1 MRALQGR
8 RAPESSPVI
17 VYLMPP
23 GLWGGGRSAR
33 RGARARPRTPR
44 DAPLMSA
51 MLARSSEHSASGLMV
66 RSGRPAAAS
75 CYSPQ
80 PLCCVLKSAATER
93 EQESKKAK
101 FCLSVGE
108 RRRSALPS
116 PGKGGGKAGTPPRTR
131 QTRPLPRPGSLVSG
145 PSGLFL
151 SYLSHTRSGQTPP
164 ACLSSRPQPLSPPG
178 TKRPRG
184 AGTPSVTRSKAVPA
198 IHREMTT
205 KTRPREF
212 RFSLGDFIPK
222 TKFS

>member
-116 PGKGGGKAGTPPRTR
+116 PGKGGGKAGPRLGHARRPP
-131 QTRPLPRPGSLVSG
+131 PPPWL
-145 PSGLFL
+145 SGLWSFRPVSQL
-151 SYLSHTRSGQTPP
+151 FESHTFRPNTP
-164 ACLSSRPQPLSPPG
+164 CLPVLSAAATVTSRY
-178 TKRPRG
+178 
-184 AGTPSVTRSKAVPA
+184 
-198 IHREMTT
+198 
-205 KTRPREF
+205 
-212 RFSLGDFIPK
+212 
-222 TKFS
+222 